1 MRCLPRLEHCRR
13 CCLGLL
19 ALLLL
24 CGIPGHVP
32 AQPASF
38 VVTEATLAAAISP
51 AQADMLEAAL
61 ARAKDDGAVFL
72 LLRLDTPGGAIEVM
86 RRMVQTI
93 LNAPI
98 PVVVWVAPSGA
109 RAASAGVF
117 LVAAASVAAMSPQT
131 SIGSA
136 SPVGPGGSDLKGT
149 MDTKVK
155 NDLESLLR
163 GLAGAHGRNVGWY
176 IGSVTKAA
184 NIEALEAARLG
195 VVDLIAVDRTDLLT
209 QIGKRGLPTKAGLVH
224 FDPAAVRV
232 ETYDPGWRHD
242 LLSWLLD
249 PQIAYM
255 LLLVGMAGLFFELTS
270 PGAILPG
277 VLGSLSLLLALYAL
291 SVLPTN
297 ATGLLLLLLG
307 AVFFLLEVYVTS
319 YGLLG
324 LSGLVSLFLGSLLLF
339 RGPGLGGLPLTLI
352 LPTIIGVGLLLGG
365 IAWVVAKAQLRRS
378 PSGVGALV
386 GQQALVRT
394 WHGQTGKVFVRGE
407 IWDATCDPAKAPR
420 HGDTVVIVAIHGLTL
435 TVAPPEPASQTARHN

>member
-1 MRCLPRLEHCRR
+1 MRCLPGLAPSR
-13 CCLGLL
+13 CLPVLALAVCLFFLGL
-19 ALLLL
+19 
-24 CGIPGHVP
+24 PGYGA
-32 AQPASF
+32 AQTGPV
-38 VVTEATLAAAISP
+38 VVTEATLSAALSP
-51 AQADMLEAAL
+51 AQADMLDAAL
-61 ARAKDDGAVFL
+61 AKAKADGATLL
-72 LLRLDTPGGAIEVM
+72 LLRLDTPGGSIEVM

-136 SPVGPGGSDLKGT
+136 SPVGPGGGDLKGT
-149 MDTKVK
+149 MNAKVR

-163 GLAGAHGRNVGWY
+163 GLAAAHGRNVTWY
-176 IGSVTKAA
+176 LRSVTKAA
-184 NIEALEAARLG
+184 NIEALEAARLR
-195 VVDLIAVDRTDLLT
+195 VVDLIAVDRNDLLT
-209 QIGKRGLPTKAGLVH
+209 QIGKRGLPTARGLVR
-224 FDPAAVRV
+224 FDPATVKV
-232 ETYDPGWRHD
+232 EPFDPGWRHD
-242 LLSWLLD
+242 ALSWLLD

-255 LLLVGMAGLFFELTS
+255 LLLVGMAGLFFELTT

-307 AVFFLLEVYVTS
+307 AVFFLLEVYITS

-324 LSGLVSLFLGSLLLF
+324 LSGLISLFLGSLLLF
-339 RGPGLGGLPLTLI
+339 RGSGLGGLPLTVI
-352 LPTIIGVGLLLGG
+352 LPTVIGVGLLLGG

-378 PSGVGALV
+378 ESGVGGLV
-386 GQQALVRT
+386 GQEALVRT
-394 WHGQTGKVFVRGE
+394 WQGHTGKVFVHGE
-407 IWDATCDPAKAPR
+407 IWNATCDPDHAPQP
-420 HGDTVVIVAIHGLTL
+420 GATVVVTAVNDLTL
-435 TVAPPEPASQTARHN
+435 TVAPRA